1 MEMIDLYERQ
11 KAALLE
17 KYGLGVRPS
26 WVSAE
31 LALLDYRI
39 EKLKETPCKQSTSD

>member
-1 MEMIDLYERQ
+1 MIDLYERQ
-11 KAALLE
+11 KDALLE
-17 KYGLGVRPS
+17 KYGRGVRPS

-39 EKLKETPCKQSTSD
+39 EKLKETPCKQSTND